1 MGAELDDAYPIP
13 LMVLQNENDCTVI
26 KTSAD
31 HIRDAHLKAFG
42 DPAFDT
48 PAEANAESTACSPYY
63 QNNYGCTRTR
73 YTQDGTSGSRSVV
86 ETVYFDRPLAT
97 PNSQDT
103 DHGHCSRRVSGH
115 HSDW

>member
-26 KTSAD
+26 KTSD
-31 HIRDAHLKAFG
+31 DNIRDAHLKAFG

-73 YTQDGTSGSRSVV
+73 YTQDGTSGSPASPLRAAVMAAGTVV
-86 ETVYFDRPLAT
+86 VILLPVRTGMPVI
-97 PNSQDT
+97 
-103 DHGHCSRRVSGH
+103 
-115 HSDW
+115 